1 MNTLHFK
8 YAIEVERTRSITKAA
23 ENLFMGQPNLSKA
36 IKELE
41 DSLGY
46 AIFKR
51 TSKGV
56 IPTQKGSEFL
66 VYAQNILYQLDKM
79 DEISNPVNE
88 DVQKFSISIPR
99 GSYIA
104 KGFTNFIK
112 SLDMNQTINVN
123 IQETNSMQAI
133 GNIANGKFNLGI
145 IRYQNT
151 YDHYF
156 KDFLKDKKIS
166 SDLIWEFEYLVLM
179 SEQHVLAKEE
189 IIDYNEL
196 KKSVE
201 IVHGDTSIPYITDHE
216 KNKHSL
222 DQCSKIT
229 LYERCNQ
236 FELLSSVPTTFMWVS
251 PIPENYLKRYRL
263 VQRKCDTGIKVFK
276 DVLIYPKG
284 YKFTKLDKKF
294 IDKLYESKNEVSF
307 KEYF

>member
-1 MNTLHFK
+1 MNTQHFK
-8 YAIEVERTRSITKAA
+8 YAIEVEKTRSITKAA
-23 ENLFMGQPNLSKA
+23 ENLFMGQPNLSKS

-41 DSLGY
+41 DSLGFS
-46 AIFKR
+46 IFKR

-66 VYAQNILYQLDKM
+66 VYAQNILDQLEKM

-88 DVQKFSISIPR
+88 DMQKFSISIPR

-112 SLDMNQTINVN
+112 SLDMNHTIKVN

-133 GNIANGKFNLGI
+133 SNIASGKFNLGI

-151 YDHYF
+151 YENYF

-166 SDLIWEFEYLVLM
+166 YDLIWEFEYLALM
-179 SEQHVLAKEE
+179 NEKHVLAKQEN
-189 IIDYNEL
+189 IDYNEL

-201 IVHGDTSIPYITDHE
+201 IVHGDSSIPYITDHE
-216 KNKHSL
+216 NKKLSSDHS
-222 DQCSKIT
+222 SKIT

-236 FELLSSVPTTFMWVS
+236 FELLSNVPATFMWVS
-251 PIPENYLKRYRL
+251 PIPENYLKRYGL
-263 VQRKCDTGIKVFK
+263 VQRKCDTGIKKFK
-276 DVLIYPKG
+276 DVLIYSKG